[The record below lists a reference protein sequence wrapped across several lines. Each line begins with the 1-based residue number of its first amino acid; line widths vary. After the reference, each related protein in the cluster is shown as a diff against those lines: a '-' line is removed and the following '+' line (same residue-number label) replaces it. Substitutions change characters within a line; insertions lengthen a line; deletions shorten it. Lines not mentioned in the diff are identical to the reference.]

1 MARNLKRRERQQ
13 SPCFSKWCYASPHSE
28 HLTSFLIHTLSSLN
42 QSSLLIIKIIMKG
55 NGPRQPKDISP
66 SCLPCPAP
74 WKSLPSQRKPQSEDG
89 RHGRWLQFR
98 AEEMPTPAPNGQQHL
113 IFPLVSD
120 YRMPGNSK
128 KWQKRHKQ
136 LEIITQLS
144 SSKHDKSK
152 VRLVNSVSERML
164 MRR

>member
-55 NGPRQPKDISP
+55 IMKGNGPRQPKDISP

-74 WKSLPSQRKPQSEDG
+74 WKSLPSQRKPQSEDVMVG
-89 RHGRWLQFR
+89 DCNSEQKKC
-98 AEEMPTPAPNGQQHL
+98 PPQHL
-113 IFPLVSD
+113 MAS
-120 YRMPGNSK
+120 N
-128 KWQKRHKQ
+128 
-136 LEIITQLS
+136 TS
-144 SSKHDKSK
+144 SSPWCQITECQATVRNDKK
-152 VRLVNSVSERML
+152 DINSWK
-164 MRR
+164 